1 MNNEKSDSPE
11 LKKLWIEVQ
20 SLNERLSAI
29 ETSLESLKVQYVH
42 VKEEESLQSEE
53 DFEFKLPS
61 ISQSAVEFRVGEYGM
76 AWLGNIVLFFGITFL
91 VGYLQKSEYNIF
103 STIAGFIAVAG
114 IYFVSY
120 FTRNTYSY
128 LSRLLAYNGHLLI
141 FYITLRLHFF
151 QTSPIIKNEI
161 LGIILLLIVTGTLFY
176 KALQN
181 KSQLMTGIVLI
192 MLLIV
197 GVVSNSILFSSAIS
211 ALTALICILLY
222 YRIGWLKLAFT
233 FILLIYLSHLNWLLG
248 DPFLGNN
255 PGFVA
260 SPGLGYL
267 FFIATGFIFSMLAL
281 IPKRDEVSNDFII
294 SSLILN
300 GLAFTFIMA
309 FIIVTYFENSYVP
322 IFATITFF
330 CLIYSIILQKYSA
343 IKIMASMYALYGFL
357 ALSVAIYGIL
367 GFPKS
372 YPFFALQSLLVVSM
386 ALWFRSRFI
395 VVMNTLLFVG
405 IMALYLYQSESSNT
419 SNFTLMLVAFISAR
433 VINWKKERLNI
444 KTEFVRD
451 LYLISGFIMT
461 LIAFYH
467 ASPTSYI
474 TASWIFA
481 AVLFF
486 VLSHLMKNIK
496 YRWLSIAT
504 MVASAIR
511 LIFVDMSSID
521 IGYRVLVFLG
531 LAIISITVS
540 ILYTRY
546 FVKKKD

>member
-1 MNNEKSDSPE
+1 MNIEKSDCPE
-11 LKKLWIEVQ
+11 MKKLWIEIQ
-20 SLNERLSAI
+20 SLNDRLSAI
-29 ETSLESLKVQYVH
+29 ETSFENLNVEKIQI
-42 VKEEESLQSEE
+42 KEAEMIDNDE

-61 ISQSAVEFRVGEYGM
+61 ISQSSVEFRVGEYGM

-91 VGYLQKSEYNIF
+91 VGYLQKSEYTVF
-103 STIAGFIAVAG
+103 STIAGFISVAG
-114 IYFVSY
+114 IYASSY
-120 FTRNTYSY
+120 FTRNSYSY
-128 LSRLLAYNGHLLI
+128 LSKLLAFNGHLLI
-141 FYITLRLHFF
+141 YYLTLRLHFF
-151 QTSPIIKNEI
+151 QTNPIIRNEI
-161 LGIILLLIVTGTLFY
+161 LGIILLLVVVSVLLY
-176 KALQN
+176 KALQ
-181 KSQLMTGIVLI
+181 KRSQLMMGIVLI
-192 MLLIV
+192 MLLIT
-197 GVVSNSILFSSAIS
+197 GVVSNSIHFSSATA
-211 ALTALICILLY
+211 ALTALITILLY
-222 YRIGWLKLAFT
+222 YRVGWLKLAFT
-233 FILLIYLSHLNWLLG
+233 FILLIYLAHLNWLLSN
-248 DPFLGNN
+248 PFLGNS
-255 PGFVA
+255 PGFIA
-260 SPGLGYL
+260 SPGIGYIY
-267 FFIATGFIFSMLAL
+267 FIATGFIFSMLAL
-281 IPKRDEVSNDFII
+281 IPKKEEVSNDFII

-309 FIIVTYFENSYVP
+309 FIIVTYFESNYVP
-322 IFATITFF
+322 IFAAITFF
-330 CLIYSIILQKYSA
+330 CLIYSFMLQSWSA

-367 GFPKS
+367 GFPAS
-372 YPFFALQSLLVVSM
+372 YLFLALQSLLVVSM

-405 IMALYLYQSESSNT
+405 IMALYLYESKSTNST
-419 SNFTLMLVAFISAR
+419 NLTLMLVAFISAR

-467 ASPTSYI
+467 ASPPSYI

-481 AVLFF
+481 AVLFLA
-486 VLSHLMKNIK
+486 LSMLMKNIK

-511 LIFVDMSSID
+511 LVFVDMSSID

-546 FVKKKD
+546 FIKRKE